1 MRQFITSVIAGIVVL
16 LAGNASATAITFAT
30 TPTNTTYLSSGLL
43 LGSSSG
49 YAIGGC
55 GGISAGCLGPGANF
69 SGMLTFTFVDPG
81 TSIQAHTNS
90 VTLVSC
96 EGCTGRA
103 STASYYDSLGK
114 LLASVNLSTN
124 STSVLAH
131 TFTYTAADIGS
142 VRINLALDAIES
154 LSFGAVSATAAVPE
168 PASLGLLGLGLAGL
182 IAARRKNGKK

>member
-1 MRQFITSVIAGIVVL
+1 MRQFITSAIAGIIVL
-16 LAGNASATAITFAT
+16 FAGNASATAITFNT

-43 LGSSSG
+43 LGSSTSN

-55 GGISAGCLGPGANF
+55 GGTSAGCLGPAGF
-69 SGMLTFTFVDPG
+69 SGTLTFTFVDPT
-81 TSIQAHTNS
+81 TSIQAHTTS

-96 EGCTGRA
+96 EGCTNRA
-103 STASYYDSLGK
+103 STASYYDTLGT

-142 VRINLALDAIES
+142 VRINLAFDAIES
-154 LSFGAVSATAAVPE
+154 LSFGTVAATAAVPE